1 MTNSA
6 VLIIGLC
13 PNVFHLS
20 DLITVGTFS
29 PKLALDGLTKL
40 DKLLAVG
47 THPAL
52 FTVVGL
58 ATIVLSR
65 HRTPSAQRIECR
77 RAAQLTFHK
86 VHPPHSRLGLANLR
100 VKRLLLCLT
109 GADCGRRSGVRV
121 PADERKGFLS

>member
-1 MTNSA
+1 MINYA
-6 VLIIGLC
+6 VLIICLC

-20 DLITVGTFS
+20 GLITVGIFS
-29 PKLALDGLTKL
+29 TKLALDGLTKL

-65 HRTPSAQRIECR
+65 HRTPSAQRTESR
-77 RAAQLTFHK
+77 RAAQLNFHE
-86 VHPPHSRLGLANLR
+86 VRPPHSRLQVDELAR
-100 VKRLLLCLT
+100 
-109 GADCGRRSGVRV
+109 
-121 PADERKGFLS
+121 

>member
-1 MTNSA
+1 VIEYGGIEYGGLPVNYA

-20 DLITVGTFS
+20 GLITVGTFS
-29 PKLALDGLTKL
+29 TKLAIDGLTKL

-52 FTVVGL
+52 FAVVRL

-65 HRTPSAQRIECR
+65 HRTPSAQRPKAE
-77 RAAQLTFHK
+77 
-86 VHPPHSRLGLANLR
+86 
-100 VKRLLLCLT
+100 
-109 GADCGRRSGVRV
+109 RRST
-121 PADERKGFLS
+121 DLS